1 MASGGYGITPAAPPP
16 GDSSGPRFGSEEAS
30 GSLRMELQTPNCPQC
45 PAWVV
50 AWCRGRRPGAV
61 LFTRSTGSGRSLR
74 VVPLVIYGLN
84 GVTDRDCW
92 PQLPPGGIRPD
103 WTAYHRRTE
112 LKGQR
117 CSLLVDAEGADV
129 MPSRPNEHSSLGV
142 PVGGCSH
149 HLKCDWLT
157 RSVGRR
163 RPGSAAPS
171 TSHPP

>member
-74 VVPLVIYGLN
+74 VVPLVIYGLK
-84 GVTDRDCW
+84 GVTAGDGCLRSHPSRCRVDSCNSRCGRSLLRAGHESYHSTRIAV
-92 PQLPPGGIRPD
+92 PLSSDPGAAAKTQHPPPPGPGPAKEECQVFRS
-103 WTAYHRRTE
+103 
-112 LKGQR
+112 
-117 CSLLVDAEGADV
+117 SLLKA
-129 MPSRPNEHSSLGV
+129 
-142 PVGGCSH
+142 CS
-149 HLKCDWLT
+149 
-157 RSVGRR
+157 RR
-163 RPGSAAPS
+163 REEMDRC
-171 TSHPP
+171 